1 MKKLRQKSSST
12 LMPCALVWGM
22 NDHQESCWVLN
33 VVTRTHCPLA
43 ATLRQLL
50 GQAPR
55 RKAAVHDRWC
65 SLRTTLGWNRPE

>member
-33 VVTRTHCPLA
+33 VVTRTHCPLPA
-43 ATLRQLL
+43 RSGSSATRS
-50 GQAPR
+50 PR
-55 RKAAVHDRWC
+55 HKADFSSVALTD
-65 SLRTTLGWNRPE
+65 